1 MTTNRTLIN
10 RRRKPRITEE
20 TVAAYQHALKLH
32 RDPKHNNLKSYDS
45 SREYLDA
52 CSELHSLLG
61 LLPYEAQVLDTI
73 GADEV
78 PECFLCWADYAATWP
93 KAVEIRRDLERRCL
107 VT

>member
-1 MTTNRTLIN
+1 MKMHDLTW
-10 RRRKPRITEE
+10 
-20 TVAAYQHALKLH
+20 
-32 RDPKHNNLKSYDS
+32 
-45 SREYLDA
+45 
-52 CSELHSLLG
+52 
-61 LLPYEAQVLDTI
+61 PYEAQVLDTI